1 MYYCYIKCNQSIRYY
16 RQLLPGNILNFFSST
31 YPSLRLILNLYKQKA
46 RHSTAHIFCMV
57 KDHELLVWMLDA
69 GESELICVF
78 SLAAKLTIV
87 HSCVLQKSS
96 TPKRVK
102 QPKAV
107 LESTKPVVPRICF
120 TVVLFY
126 KTLAW
131 SGNS

>member
-1 MYYCYIKCNQSIRYY
+1 
-16 RQLLPGNILNFFSST
+16 
-31 YPSLRLILNLYKQKA
+31 
-46 RHSTAHIFCMV
+46 MV

-78 SLAAKLTIV
+78 SLATKLTIV
-87 HSCVLQKSS
+87 HSCVLQKSF